1 VRRRPSRA
9 LQRSEVPR
17 AEAPRAEAA
26 RGHPAARGGEHQNIV
41 RTSLLL
47 TALAGAAAQGLR
59 LTDVGRLTGLGKAT
73 AHRLLA
79 GLVAHGLAE
88 QDESGRFF
96 LGKRVLSLAAA
107 AANRFGLARLATPL
121 LAEIAQKFEDTVYL
135 SLRSGDEAV
144 CIGRFEGAFPIK
156 TLTLALGESRPLG
169 TGAGSLAI
177 LAALPPDEIERILV
191 AQRAARAAYGF
202 DEPTLRHLVA
212 RAQRQGYA
220 LNDGGIEPA
229 MSAVGVALHA
239 PAGVVGAVSVAAIA
253 DRLAPPR
260 REAVVAALR
269 DAAAAIERGLGAEPP
284 RGAPPQRGPGRPAD
298 AKRRQ
303 QR

>member
-156 TLTLALGESRPLG
+156 TLTLALGESRP
-169 TGAGSLAI
+169 
-177 LAALPPDEIERILV
+177 
-191 AQRAARAAYGF
+191 AR
-202 DEPTLRHLVA
+202 DR
-212 RAQRQGYA
+212 RRQPR
-220 LNDGGIEPA
+220 D
-229 MSAVGVALHA
+229 SRSA
-239 PAGVVGAVSVAAIA
+239 PAGRDRAHPGGAASRARGLRLRRAHPAPPGRPRAAPGLCA
-253 DRLAPPR
+253 QRRRHRAGDERRRRRAACAGGRGRRRQRGGDCRPLAPPR